1 MRTSNAGQSTLLL
14 LDVIEFLNKRGVA
27 YAIIGAFAAS
37 FYGVI
42 RASLDADAVISI
54 LSPEDTADLCLK
66 LRFLGLNVVHRKGD
80 RDDPIAGVINIEDRF
95 LNRVDLLMGIRGMK
109 HETFLRCQQAQFLG
123 ISIKLVS
130 IEDFIALKIFA
141 GSPKDIGDVMG
152 VMEVSG
158 EKINTDS
165 LKDIVSQYGADC
177 LKKLQVILKDR
188 SDQPI

>member
-1 MRTSNAGQSTLLL
+1 MRTTAYGQSTLLL
-14 LDVIEFLNKRGVA
+14 LDVIEFLNKRNIA

-54 LSPEDTADLCLK
+54 LTPQDTADFCLNLK
-66 LRFLGLNVVHRKGD
+66 SLGLNAVYRKGD
-80 RDDPIAGVINIEDRF
+80 GEDPIAGVINIEDHF

-109 HETFLRCQQAQFLG
+109 QETFFRCQEAQFMG
-123 ISIKLVS
+123 VSIKIVS

-152 VMEVSG
+152 VMAVSG
-158 EKINTDS
+158 EKIDSNS
-165 LKDIVSQYGADC
+165 LKEITSQFGPGC
-177 LKKLQVILKDR
+177 LQKLQSILKDH
-188 SDQPI
+188 